1 MKLPI
6 KHHGAEITIFSEMTA
21 LAQQFGAV
29 NLSQGFPDD
38 DIDEA
43 LKKFLAEGTNKNFN
57 QYAPSFGFPALIENL
72 ITFNHARKNPI
83 DFSSSE
89 ITITPGASYGIYTAL
104 SAILEIGDEVI
115 VLEPAYDSYI
125 PSIEMNGA
133 KPVLVSLNE
142 DFLPDFE

>member
-1 MKLPI
+1 M
-6 KHHGAEITIFSEMTA
+6 
-21 LAQQFGAV
+21 

-89 ITITPGASYGIYTAL
+89 ITITPGAS
-104 SAILEIGDEVI
+104 
-115 VLEPAYDSYI
+115 
-125 PSIEMNGA
+125 
-133 KPVLVSLNE
+133 
-142 DFLPDFE
+142 

>member
-57 QYAPSFGFPALIENL
+57 QYAQSFGLPALIENL

-89 ITITPGASYGIYTAL
+89 ITITPGASYGI
-104 SAILEIGDEVI
+104 
-115 VLEPAYDSYI
+115 
-125 PSIEMNGA
+125 
-133 KPVLVSLNE
+133 
-142 DFLPDFE
+142 